1 MEQRGALISRRSI
14 RPGCGHWIRRCCAR
28 VKWARSMTPEPMIAA
43 SVDFRDKPEIA
54 RMAAR
59 RLLALIVFS
68 LIPTAIS
75 SAAAAEWRKYAI
87 QESGLS
93 VDIPVTVFTGDAGG
107 AEGVAGRR
115 FFTGDRRADLT
126 IKSFPNSGNDS
137 PASFLEK
144 MQPPAGI
151 QYKRVTSHF
160 FAVSS
165 IKDGRTRS

>member
-1 MEQRGALISRRSI
+1 
-14 RPGCGHWIRRCCAR
+14 
-28 VKWARSMTPEPMIAA
+28 
-43 SVDFRDKPEIA
+43 
-54 RMAAR
+54 MAAR

-93 VDIPVTVFTGDAGG
+93 VDIPVTVFTEDAGA

-165 IKDGRTRS
+165 IKDGRTWYNRCNRARGFMNCILINYPAAEDRQWDAIVTRISLSLAP